1 VTGSGPG
8 AVIPLQG
15 VRRFE
20 GRVAV
25 VTGAAS
31 GIGRATALRLAS
43 EGAAVACL
51 DIDGAGAERTAAEAG
66 AAGGSAWAYACDVS
80 SAEQV
85 TATTAQLL
93 RDLGNCHVLCNV
105 AGVLSVQRFEH
116 LPLTEWQRTIDV
128 NLTGPFLMCQALLPA
143 LIRTGG
149 NVVNTGS
156 RSGWNGRAYQAAYC
170 VSKAGV
176 HLLTKTLALEFAGRG
191 VRVNA
196 VVPGGTHTGF
206 SAAYAA
212 PPDADPA
219 LIAGLHSPLG
229 IAEPEEVA
237 AAIAFIASDEMRFMT
252 GSIVPVDGGITA

>member
-1 VTGSGPG
+1 MTGTAPS
-8 AVIPLQG
+8 AFAPLQG
-15 VRRFE
+15 VRRFD

-25 VTGAAS
+25 VTGTAS
-31 GIGRATALRLAS
+31 GIGRATAQRLAA
-43 EGAAVACL
+43 EGAVVACL
-51 DIDGAGAERTAAEAG
+51 DVDGAGAQRTAADVE
-66 AAGGSAWAYACDVS
+66 AAGGSARAYACDVGD
-80 SAEQV
+80 AEQV
-85 TATTAQLL
+85 TTTTKQVL
-93 RDLGNCHVLCNV
+93 RELGDCHVLCNV
-105 AGVLSVQRFEH
+105 AGVLSVQRFEQ
-116 LPLTEWQRTIDV
+116 LPVAEWQRTIDV

-149 NVVNTGS
+149 NIVNTGS

-196 VVPGGTHTGF
+196 VVPGGTRTGF
-206 SAAYAA
+206 SSTYAA
-212 PPDADPA
+212 PADADPA
-219 LIAGLHSPLG
+219 LIAGLNSPLG